1 MSWNNKVVWTEG
13 MFLGPQHFQQSGRSF
28 ESLLEKRCSGIR
40 SYDWGVSQL
49 RIDEALLP
57 LGKFSIATICGRL
70 PDGTPINVPDDDDPP
85 LTLEVPENTHN
96 AIVYLA
102 LPLKRRDAIEVDSGE
117 NQKSLARFIPEE
129 YEVRNNSSIDTETVP
144 VQVAKLRLRLM
155 LDTEDLS
162 AYACMAVARIIECRT
177 DKQIILD
184 DKFIPPALDIHA
196 IPYLSGFVKELQ
208 GLLHH
213 RGDALGGRVS
223 DAGRGGSA
231 EIADFLLLQ
240 VINRY
245 EPLLLHLSKH
255 PIHPENLYQQLIML
269 AGELSTFNTS
279 IRRPGEFP
287 VYRHDEITDTYLP
300 VMGTL
305 RHSLSAVLEQTAVA
319 LPLQQHQYGI
329 YTATITDR
337 NLIGKATFVLAVNAS
352 IPTEELQRHFPAQV
366 KSGPAE
372 QIRQL
377 VNLQLPGI
385 TLRPLPV
392 APRQLPYHSGFAYFE
407 LDKTS
412 ELWKHMTTSGAFAF
426 HIGGEFPGLEMEFWA
441 IKE

>member
-13 MFLGPQHFQQSGRSF
+13 MFLGPQHFQQSVRSF
-28 ESLLEKRCSGIR
+28 ESLIEKRCSNIR
-40 SYDWGVSQL
+40 SYDWGISEL
-49 RIDEALLP
+49 RIDDALLP
-57 LGKFSIATICGRL
+57 LGKFSISTISGRL
-70 PDGTPINVPDDDDPP
+70 PDGTPINVPDDDDTP
-85 LTLEVPENTHN
+85 LTLEVPENTLN
-96 AIVYLA
+96 TIVYLA
-102 LPLKRRDAIEVDSGE
+102 LPLKRRDAIEVDSGD
-117 NQKSLARFIPEE
+117 NQKSLARFTSEE
-129 YEVRNNSSIDTETVP
+129 YEVRNNSSVDSETVP
-144 VQVAKLRLRLM
+144 VQVAKLRFKLM
-155 LDTEDLS
+155 LESEDLS
-162 AYACMAVARIIECRT
+162 AYTYIAVARIIEIRS
-177 DKQIILD
+177 DKQIVLD
-184 DKFIPPALDIHA
+184 DKFIPPALNIHA
-196 IPYLSGFVKELQ
+196 NHYLSGFIKELQ

-245 EPLLLHLSKH
+245 EPLLLHLQNQ
-255 PIHPENLYQQLIML
+255 PIHPESFYQFLIML
-269 AGELSTFNTS
+269 AGELATFNTAV
-279 IRRPGEFP
+279 RRPTEFP
-287 VYRHDEITDTYLP
+287 VYLHDNITDTYMP
-300 VMGTL
+300 VVRTL
-305 RHSLSAVLEQTAVA
+305 RQSLSAVLEQTAVA

-329 YTATITDR
+329 YTATISDR

-352 IPTEELQRHFPAQV
+352 IRIEDLQRHFPAQV
-366 KSGPAE
+366 KAGPAE

-407 LDKTS
+407 LDKTN